1 MIMTRYGE
9 LKGCEISP
17 LAATER
23 QERPSLSH
31 LCVIHSVL
39 VKR

>member
-23 QERPSLSH
+23 QERPSS
-31 LCVIHSVL
+31 VIFV
-39 VKR
+39 